1 MDNSSGSAL
10 PDAQLYAWS
19 AQDASQPAPGR
30 DNYALRL
37 SAGRTLYDNGRTVSS
52 TPALLALVPSLT
64 LRVNPS
70 EITRVG
76 VADGESVRVS
86 TARGSIVLPLAGDAS
101 VPEGVAVIPFN
112 IGETGVA
119 DLIDVSLV
127 VTDLRLE
134 TLR

>member
-1 MDNSSGSAL
+1 M
-10 PDAQLYAWS
+10 
-19 AQDASQPAPGR
+19 
-30 DNYALRL
+30 
-37 SAGRTLYDNGRTVSS
+37 
-52 TPALLALVPSLT
+52 
-64 LRVNPS
+64 
-70 EITRVG
+70 
-76 VADGESVRVS
+76 RVS